1 MKLDFFG
8 DSYDIVKKS
17 LIAWLSKFGTWSA
30 HPMFTETVNPD
41 QAGSFSRFL
50 GAHLISHEVL
60 TPQTDR
66 TQYFSRCRTAGNLFL
81 DPDTGVRLSP
91 CRGLKS
97 VNYVF
102 GPELVE
108 WSRVRPDSLTLVFD
122 QSYSRGSQASNIYQ
136 KLGFFA
142 AHNITG
148 FAYSSHAP
156 FLVLSAD
163 PELAR
168 RARETLLEVSGLPA
182 TRLISLG
189 NES

>member
-30 HPMFTETVNPD
+30 HPMFTEPVNPD
-41 QAGSFSRFL
+41 QARSFSRFL
-50 GAHLISHEVL
+50 GAHLISDEVL

-66 TQYFSRCRTAGNLFL
+66 TQYFSRCGTAGNLFL
-81 DPDTGVRLSP
+81 DPNTGVRLSP
-91 CRGLKS
+91 RQGLKS

-102 GPELVE
+102 GPEVVE
-108 WSRVRPDSLTLVFD
+108 WSRARTDSLTLVFD
-122 QSYSRGSQASNIYQ
+122 QSYSRGSQANNIFQ

-142 AHNITG
+142 SHKVSG

-163 PELAR
+163 PELTR